1 MPSFRIPSLAGL
13 VVPTRAVGAL
23 WSVAAILLAVAAIVP
38 ARAADPPTPEQI
50 DFFEKKVRPVLAER
64 CWSCHGSK
72 KQESDMRLDSR
83 EGLLKGGALGPAAVP
98 GKPEES
104 ELVLAIRHDGALKMP
119 PTGKLPQSSIDALT
133 KWVEMGLPWPEKASA
148 TAADP
153 EAWKRHWAFQPIRK
167 TPPPAVDRNSPHRD
181 WPQTAIDHFILAG
194 LSENGL
200 SPSPPADRRTLIRRL
215 SFDLL
220 GLPPAPEDVEAFV
233 ADASP
238 DAYERLVDRLL
249 ASPHYGERWGRHWLD
264 VARYADNKGYVFFE
278 DKSYPWAYTYRDY
291 VVRAMSE
298 DLPYDRFIME
308 QLAADQVESNDPS
321 RLAAMGFLT
330 VGAHF
335 MNNVHDIYDD
345 RIDVVS
351 RGLMGLT
358 VTCARCHDHKFDPIP
373 QADYYS
379 LYGVFRSSQEPD
391 VPPLLAAPPETPEFK
406 KFSAELEVRYGK
418 LSEFVDR
425 KYTELVATGRSRAA
439 EYLLAAH
446 ALRNQPSTED
456 FMLLTDA
463 GELNPA
469 LIVRWRIYLEKTRK
483 AADPVWLPWHR
494 LTDIPEAEFAAAAP
508 KVLEEVLAEGSPQPV
523 NPIIRHAL
531 VAKGKPAS
539 LTEVAHVYGEALAAV
554 DREWQSL
561 VANIAPA
568 TDPTCEQPAA
578 LGTIPQPAVAVRGA
592 PQRLAD
598 DVKEQL
604 RLVLYGTDAPP
615 NVPQTF
621 GWGFLTLLPDRPAQ
635 GEYEK
640 LLKAVEQWLA
650 GGAGSPP
657 RAMVLVDAPQ
667 LYDPRVFLRGNPE
680 RLGPAVPR
688 QFLSCAQP
696 DRQPF
701 QTGAGR
707 LELARAIVDP
717 KNPLAARVIVNR
729 IWLHHFGA
737 GLVRTPSDFG
747 LRSEP
752 PSHPELLDYLARDL
766 VENGWSLKRLHRQI
780 LLSAVYRQASVDRA
794 QARSRDPENR
804 WLWKFTR
811 RRLDFE
817 SLRDALVFVSG
828 QADRKLG
835 GRPVGLFG
843 GEIAWRR
850 SLYGF
855 IDRMDVPPML
865 TTFDFPSPTT
875 TAPQRE
881 TTTVPAQALYLM
893 NGSFAQETAARLWQR
908 RDVASLADLP
918 ARIVRLHKIVFG
930 REPSATELE
939 LAREF
944 LSDNPSVEQQS
955 RYAHALLLANE
966 FQFVD

>member
-1 MPSFRIPSLAGL
+1 MPSICVRSLTDYLASKDFA
-13 VVPTRAVGAL
+13 RAPG
-23 WSVAAILLAVAAIVP
+23 SIAAILVAVAVSMGRGAEP
-38 ARAADPPTPEQI
+38 LTPEQVE
-50 DFFEKKVRPVLAER
+50 FFEKKVRPVLAER
-64 CWSCHGSK
+64 CWMCHGSK

-83 EGLLKGGALGPAAVP
+83 EGVLKGGALGPAAVP
-98 GKPEES
+98 GKPGES
-104 ELVLAIRHDGALKMP
+104 ELVLAIRHDGDLKMP
-119 PTGKLPQSSIDALT
+119 PTGKLPQSAIDALT
-133 KWVEMGLPWPEKASA
+133 KWVEMGLPWPAQTSTASA
-148 TAADP
+148 DP
-153 EAWKRHWAFQPIRK
+153 DAWKRHWAFQPVRK
-167 TPPPAVDRNSPHRD
+167 VLPPPVDADSPHRD
-181 WPQTAIDHFILAG
+181 WLQTPIDNFILAR
-194 LSENGL
+194 LRENGL
-200 SPSPPADRRTLIRRL
+200 CPSPPADRRTLIRRL

-220 GLPPAPEDVEAFV
+220 GLPPAHEEVAAFV
-233 ADASP
+233 ADDSQG
-238 DAYERLVDRLL
+238 AYERLVDRLL

-291 VVRAMSE
+291 VVRAMNE
-298 DLPYDRFIME
+298 DLPYDRFITE
-308 QLAADQVESNDPS
+308 QLAADKLESDDPR

-351 RGLMGLT
+351 RGLMGMT

-379 LYGVFRSSQEPD
+379 LYGVLRSSQEPD
-391 VPPLLAAPPETPEFK
+391 IPPLLAAPPETPEFK

-418 LSEFVDR
+418 LSAFVER
-425 KYTELVATGRSRAA
+425 KYAELVAGGRSRAA

-446 ALRNQPSTED
+446 AQRNHPSTED
-456 FMLLTDA
+456 FMLLADA

-483 AADPVWLPWHR
+483 SADPVWLPWHA
-494 LTDIPEAEFAAAAP
+494 LADIPEADFAAAAP
-508 KVLEEVLAEGSPQPV
+508 SVLEEVLAEGASAPV
-523 NPIIRHAL
+523 NPIIRQAL
-531 VAKGKPAS
+531 LAKGKPS
-539 LTEVAHVYGEALAAV
+539 SMTDVAQAYGEALAAV

-561 VANIAPA
+561 IAHIAPA
-568 TDPTCEQPAA
+568 TDPTCVPPAA
-578 LGTIPQPAVAVRGA
+578 LGTIPQPAAAVPGA
-592 PQRLAD
+592 PERLAD
-598 DVKEQL
+598 DAQEQL
-604 RLVLYGTDAPP
+604 RHVLYGADAPA
-615 NVPQTF
+615 NVPEMF

-635 GEYEK
+635 AEYEK
-640 LLKAVEQWLA
+640 LLKAVEQHLA

-667 LYDPRVFLRGNPE
+667 LYDPRVFVRGNPE
-680 RLGPAVPR
+680 RLGEAVPR
-688 QFLSCAQP
+688 QFLACAQP
-696 DRQPF
+696 DRAPF
-701 QTGAGR
+701 QSGSGR
-707 LELARAIVDP
+707 LELARAIVDRQ
-717 KNPLAARVIVNR
+717 NPLTARVIVNR

-752 PSHPELLDYLARDL
+752 ASHPELLDYLAGDL
-766 VENGWSLKRLHRQI
+766 VENGWSLKRLHREI
-780 LLSAVYRQASVDRA
+780 LLSAAYRQQSADRA
-794 QARSRDPENR
+794 DARGRDPENR
-804 WLWKFTR
+804 WLWKFPR

-828 QADRKLG
+828 QADRRLG
-835 GRPVGLFG
+835 GKPVGLFG
-843 GEIAWRR
+843 GEIVWRR

-893 NGSFAQETAARLWQR
+893 NGAFAQEAAARLWQR
-908 RDVASLADLP
+908 RDVASLADLA
-918 ARIVRLHKIVFG
+918 ARIARLHQIVYG
-930 REPSATELE
+930 RDPSPAELE
-939 LAREF
+939 LAGEF
-944 LSDNPSVEQQS
+944 LGENPSAEQRA

-966 FQFVD
+966 FHFVD